1 MMVGTTGSSMVTNAA
16 AKVVSANRF
25 VVQIDGMPSAIS
37 FTELSNISSEV
48 EPAEYYSTSQAMGVN
63 LMKTY
68 GKIKPATVTLKRGV
82 DTDHSL
88 WIWHNR
94 VIVGDP
100 SARSNC
106 SLILEN
112 TARQAI
118 ATYNLINAWPN
129 KLQVQGLKAGGSE
142 VLIAECTLVCDQI
155 LIPGVT
161 TAAGPK

>member
-1 MMVGTTGSSMVTNAA
+1 MAAMSGSSMATNAA

-25 VVQIDGMPSAIS
+25 VVQIDGMGGSIS
-37 FTELSNISSEV
+37 FTELSGIYSEV
-48 EPAEYYSTSQAMGVN
+48 EPAEYYSTSQVMGVN

-68 GKIKPATVTLKRGV
+68 GKVKPAVVVLKRGV
-82 DTDHSL
+82 DTDNSL

-94 VIVGDP
+94 VVAGDP
-100 SARSNC
+100 SARSNS
-106 SLILEN
+106 SLILQN

-118 ATYNLINAWPN
+118 ATYNLINAWPS
-129 KLQVQGLKAGGSE
+129 KLSVNGLKAGGGE

-161 TAAGPK
+161 GAGPAQ